1 MGSKYARWVF
11 TDNDGPEPL
20 PAAAWNV
27 TPVPGSSKPVGAVPR
42 APRFSQAGSR
52 GPHFPRWPYDH
63 QEAPTVRFGRFA
75 SPQAHG

>member
-52 GPHFPRWPYDH
+52 GPHFRVG
-63 QEAPTVRFGRFA
+63 PTIIRKGQRFG
-75 SPQAHG
+75 SVDSLHL